1 MLSEITDMNIKK
13 KKIAV
18 IGSGSW
24 ATAVSKMMLENV
36 KHINW
41 FMRKPETT
49 EFFEKHGRNP
59 RYLQNVEF
67 DTNRITFYHDI
78 DEITAESDII
88 VLAVPSAYL
97 PAVFGNLKT
106 DISKKH
112 ILSGI
117 KGIVTDEN
125 LLVVQYLNK
134 YFDVPFENLGIIAG
148 PCHAEEVALERL
160 SYLTVACTD
169 PVKAEKFASLIRCEY
184 IKTTLSDDIWGTEY
198 SSVLKNIVAIA
209 SGICHGLRYGDN
221 FQAVLIS
228 NAIQEMKRFVDTVHP
243 ITRDIKSSAYLG
255 DLLVTA
261 YSQFSR
267 NRMFGMMVGKG
278 YSQFSRNRMFGMMV
292 GKGYPVK
299 AAKLE
304 LNMVAEG
311 YYSSKSIYE
320 INRNY
325 GVDMP
330 ITNAVYKILYE
341 NVSPKK
347 EIALLTEKLS

>member
-1 MLSEITDMNIKK
+1 MNIKK
-13 KKIAV
+13 KKVAV

-41 FMRKPETT
+41 FLRKPETT
-49 EFFEKHGRNP
+49 EYFEKHGRNP

-67 DTNRITFYHDI
+67 DTNRITFFNDI
-78 DEITAESDII
+78 DEVTAESDIL

-97 PAVFGNLKT
+97 PTIFGNLKT

-117 KGIVTDEN
+117 KGIVTNEN

-134 YFDVPFENLGIIAG
+134 YFNVPFENLGVIAG

-169 PVKAEKFASLIRCEY
+169 PLKAEKFASLIRCEY

-228 NAIQEMKRFVDTVHP
+228 NAIQEIKRFVDTVHP

-278 YSQFSRNRMFGMMV
+278 Y
-292 GKGYPVK
+292 PVK

-311 YYSSKSIYE
+311 YYSSRSIYE
-320 INRNY
+320 INQNY
-325 GVDMP
+325 HVDMP

-341 NVSPKK
+341 NVSPKL
-347 EIALLTEKLS
+347 EIAMLTEKLS

>member
-1 MLSEITDMNIKK
+1 MNIRKK
-13 KKIAV
+13 KVAV

-24 ATAVSKMMLENV
+24 ATALAKMTLENV

-41 FMRKPETT
+41 FMRKPETI
-49 EFFEKHGRNP
+49 EHIEKYGHNP

-67 DTNRITFYHDI
+67 DINRISFYTDI
-78 DEITAESDII
+78 DEITAESDIL

-97 PAVFGNLKT
+97 PVILGNLKT

-117 KGIVTDEN
+117 KGIVSDEN
-125 LLVVQYLNK
+125 LLMVQYLNK
-134 YFDVPFENLGIIAG
+134 YFNVPFENMGVIAG

-160 SYLTVACTD
+160 SYLTIASTD
-169 PVKAEKFASLIRCEY
+169 PVKAEKFASLIRCDY

-198 SSVLKNIVAIA
+198 SSVIKNIVAIA

-228 NAIQEMKRFVDTVHP
+228 NAIQEIKRFVDTVHP
-243 ITRDIKSSAYLG
+243 IGRDIKSSAYLG

-267 NRMFGMMVGKG
+267 NRTFGMMI
-278 YSQFSRNRMFGMMV
+278 

-311 YYSSKSIYE
+311 YFSSKSIYE

-325 GVDMP
+325 NVDMP
-330 ITNAVYKILYE
+330 IAEAVFKILYE
-341 NVSPKK
+341 NASPKK
-347 EIALLTEKLS
+347 EIALLTERLS

>member
-1 MLSEITDMNIKK
+1 MNSKTNKVAI
-13 KKIAV
+13 

-24 ATAVSKMMLENV
+24 ATAIAKMVLENV

-49 EFFEKHGRNP
+49 EQFEKTGHNP

-67 DTNRITFYHDI
+67 DTNRITFYNDI
-78 DEITAESDII
+78 DEITADSGILI
-88 VLAVPSAYL
+88 FAIPSAYL
-97 PAVFGNLKT
+97 PVILGNLKT

-117 KGIVTDEN
+117 KGVVSEEN
-125 LLVVQYLNK
+125 LLVVQYFNK
-134 YFDVPFENLGIIAG
+134 FFNVPFENMGVIAG

-160 SYLTVACTD
+160 SYITVACTD
-169 PVKAEKFASLIRCEY
+169 ENKAEKFASLITCDY

-221 FQAVLIS
+221 FQAVLVA
-228 NAIQEMKRFVDTVHP
+228 NAIQEIKRFVDTVHP
-243 ITRDIKSSAYLG
+243 IDRDIKSSAYLG

-267 NRMFGMMVGKG
+267 NRTFGMMI
-278 YSQFSRNRMFGMMV
+278 

-311 YYSSKSIYE
+311 YYASKSIYE

-325 GVDMP
+325 NVDMP
-330 ITNAVYKILYE
+330 ISEAVYKILYE
-341 NVSPKK
+341 NASPKK
-347 EIALLTEKLS
+347 EIAALTEKLS

>member
-1 MLSEITDMNIKK
+1 MNTKTNKVAI
-13 KKIAV
+13 

-24 ATAVSKMMLENV
+24 ATAIAKMVLENV

-49 EFFEKHGRNP
+49 EQFEKTGHNP

-67 DTNRITFYHDI
+67 DTNRITFYNDI
-78 DEITAESDII
+78 DEITADSGILI
-88 VLAVPSAYL
+88 FAIPSAYL
-97 PAVFGNLKT
+97 PVILGNLKT

-117 KGIVTDEN
+117 KGIVSEEN
-125 LLVVQYLNK
+125 LLVVEYLNK
-134 YFDVPFENLGIIAG
+134 FFGVPFENMSVIAG

-160 SYLTVACTD
+160 SYITVACTD
-169 PVKAEKFASLIRCEY
+169 EQKAEKFASLISCDY

-221 FQAVLIS
+221 FQAVLVS
-228 NAIQEMKRFVDTVHP
+228 NAIQEIKRFVDTVHP
-243 ITRDIKSSAYLG
+243 IDRDIKSSAYLG

-267 NRMFGMMVGKG
+267 NRTFGMMI
-278 YSQFSRNRMFGMMV
+278 

-311 YYSSKSIYE
+311 YYASKSIYE

-325 GVDMP
+325 KVDMP
-330 ITNAVYKILYE
+330 ISEAVYKILYE
-341 NVSPKK
+341 NAPPKR
-347 EIALLTEKLS
+347 EIAALTEKMS

>member
-1 MLSEITDMNIKK
+1 MPANRKNLLNLFTEITDMNIKK
-13 KKIAV
+13 QKVAV

-24 ATAVSKMMLENV
+24 ATALAKILLENV

-49 EFFEKHGRNP
+49 DQIEKTGRNP

-67 DTNRITFYHDI
+67 DTNRITFYNDI
-78 DEITAESDII
+78 DEITEVSDIL

-97 PAVFGNLKT
+97 PSILGNLNT
-106 DISKKH
+106 DISKKL

-117 KGIVTDEN
+117 KGIVSEEN
-125 LLVVQYLNK
+125 LLIVQFLNK
-134 YFDVPFENLGIIAG
+134 HYNVQFERMGVIAG

-160 SYLTVACTD
+160 SYLTIACID
-169 PVKAEKFASLIRCEY
+169 EKKAQNFARLIQCDY
-184 IKTTLSDDIWGTEY
+184 IKTSVSDDIWGTEY
-198 SSVLKNIVAIA
+198 ASVLKNIIAIA

-221 FQAVLIS
+221 FQAVLVS
-228 NAIQEMKRFVDTVHP
+228 NAIQEIKRFVDTVHP

-267 NRMFGMMVGKG
+267 NRTFGMMI
-278 YSQFSRNRMFGMMV
+278 

-320 INRNY
+320 INKNY
-325 GVDMP
+325 NVEMP
-330 ITNAVYKILYE
+330 ISEAVYKILYE
-341 NVSPKK
+341 NALPKT

>member
-1 MLSEITDMNIKK
+1 MNSKTNKVAI
-13 KKIAV
+13 

-24 ATAVSKMMLENV
+24 ATAIAKMVLENV

-49 EFFEKHGRNP
+49 EQFEKTGHNP

-67 DTNRITFYHDI
+67 DTNRITFYNDI
-78 DEITAESDII
+78 DEITADSGILI
-88 VLAVPSAYL
+88 FAIPSAYL
-97 PAVFGNLKT
+97 PVILGNLKT

-117 KGIVTDEN
+117 KGVVSEEN
-125 LLVVQYLNK
+125 LLVVQYFNR
-134 YFDVPFENLGIIAG
+134 FFNVPFENMGVIAG

-169 PVKAEKFASLIRCEY
+169 ERKAEKFASLITCDY

-221 FQAVLIS
+221 FQAVLVA
-228 NAIQEMKRFVDTVHP
+228 NAIQEIKRFVDTVHP
-243 ITRDIKSSAYLG
+243 IDRDIKSSAYLG

-267 NRMFGMMVGKG
+267 NRTFGMMI
-278 YSQFSRNRMFGMMV
+278 

-311 YYSSKSIYE
+311 YYASKSIYE
-320 INRNY
+320 INRSYN
-325 GVDMP
+325 VEMP
-330 ITNAVYKILYE
+330 ISEAVYKILYE
-341 NVSPKK
+341 NASPKK
-347 EIALLTEKLS
+347 EIAALTEKLS

>member
-1 MLSEITDMNIKK
+1 MNTKSNRLAI
-13 KKIAV
+13 

-24 ATAVSKMMLENV
+24 ATAIAKMVLENV

-41 FMRKPETT
+41 YMRKPETT
-49 EFFEKHGRNP
+49 EHFEKTGHNP

-67 DTNRITFYHDI
+67 DTNRITFYNDI
-78 DEITAESDII
+78 NEITTDSGILI
-88 VLAVPSAYL
+88 FAVPSAYL
-97 PAVFGNLKT
+97 PVILSDLKT

-117 KGIVTDEN
+117 KGVVSEEN
-125 LLVVQYLNK
+125 LLVVQYFNRFFNIP
-134 YFDVPFENLGIIAG
+134 YENMGVIAG

-169 PVKAEKFASLIRCEY
+169 EKKAEKFAGLIRSDY

-198 SSVLKNIVAIA
+198 SSVLKNIIAIA

-221 FQAVLIS
+221 FQAVLVA
-228 NAIQEMKRFVDTVHP
+228 NAIQEIKRFVDTVHP
-243 ITRDIKSSAYLG
+243 IDRDIKSSAYLG

-267 NRMFGMMVGKG
+267 NRTFGMMI
-278 YSQFSRNRMFGMMV
+278 

-311 YYSSKSIYE
+311 FYSSKSIFE
-320 INRNY
+320 INKTHQ
-325 GVDMP
+325 VQMP
-330 ITNAVYKILYE
+330 ISEAVYRILYE
-341 NVSPKK
+341 NASPKK

>member
-1 MLSEITDMNIKK
+1 MNSKTNKVAI
-13 KKIAV
+13 

-24 ATAVSKMMLENV
+24 ATAIAKMVLENV

-49 EFFEKHGRNP
+49 EQFEKTGHNP

-67 DTNRITFYHDI
+67 DTNRITFYNDI
-78 DEITAESDII
+78 DEITADSGILI
-88 VLAVPSAYL
+88 FAIPSAYL
-97 PAVFGNLKT
+97 PVILGNLKT

-117 KGIVTDEN
+117 KGVVSEEN
-125 LLVVQYLNK
+125 LLVVQYFNR
-134 YFDVPFENLGIIAG
+134 FFNVPFENMGVIAG

-160 SYLTVACTD
+160 SYITVACTD
-169 PVKAEKFASLIRCEY
+169 ERKAEKFASLITCDY

-221 FQAVLIS
+221 FQAVLVA
-228 NAIQEMKRFVDTVHP
+228 NAIQEIKRFVDTVHP
-243 ITRDIKSSAYLG
+243 IDRDIKSSAYLG

-267 NRMFGMMVGKG
+267 NRTFGMMI
-278 YSQFSRNRMFGMMV
+278 

-311 YYSSKSIYE
+311 YYASKSIYE

-325 GVDMP
+325 NVDMP
-330 ITNAVYKILYE
+330 ISEAVYKILYE
-341 NVSPKK
+341 NASPKK
-347 EIALLTEKLS
+347 EIAALTERLS

>member
-1 MLSEITDMNIKK
+1 MLSENTEMNIKK
-13 KKIAV
+13 NKVAV

-24 ATAVSKMMLENV
+24 ATALAKMILENV

-67 DTNRITFYHDI
+67 DTNRITFFSDI
-78 DEITAESDII
+78 DEITSESDIL
-88 VLAVPSAYL
+88 VLAIPSAYL
-97 PAVFGNLKT
+97 PAIFGNLKT

-117 KGIVTDEN
+117 KGIVSDEN

-134 YFDVPFENLGIIAG
+134 YFNLPFENLGVIAG

-160 SYLTVACTD
+160 SYLTLACTD

-228 NAIQEMKRFVDTVHP
+228 NAIQEIKRFVDTVHP
-243 ITRDIKSSAYLG
+243 INRDIKSSAYLG

-267 NRMFGMMVGKG
+267 NRT
-278 YSQFSRNRMFGMMV
+278 FGMMV

-311 YYSSKSIYE
+311 YYSSHSINE
-320 INRNY
+320 INKTYN
-325 GVDMP
+325 VNMP
-330 ITNAVYKILYE
+330 ISEAVYRILYE
-341 NVSPKK
+341 NYSPKK

>member
-1 MLSEITDMNIKK
+1 MNTKTNKVAI
-13 KKIAV
+13 

-24 ATAVSKMMLENV
+24 ATAIAKMVLENV

-49 EFFEKHGRNP
+49 EQFEKTGHNP

-67 DTNRITFYHDI
+67 DINRITFYNDI
-78 DEITAESDII
+78 DEITADSGILI
-88 VLAVPSAYL
+88 FAIPSAYL
-97 PAVFGNLKT
+97 PVILGNLKT

-117 KGIVTDEN
+117 KGIVSEEN
-125 LLVVQYLNK
+125 LLVVEYLNK
-134 YFDVPFENLGIIAG
+134 FFGVPFENMSVIAG

-160 SYLTVACTD
+160 SYITVACTD
-169 PVKAEKFASLIRCEY
+169 EQKAEKFASLISCDY

-221 FQAVLIS
+221 FQAVLVS
-228 NAIQEMKRFVDTVHP
+228 NAIQEIKRFVDTVHP
-243 ITRDIKSSAYLG
+243 IDRDIKSSAYLG

-267 NRMFGMMVGKG
+267 NRTFGMMI
-278 YSQFSRNRMFGMMV
+278 

-311 YYSSKSIYE
+311 YYASKSIYE

-325 GVDMP
+325 KVDMP
-330 ITNAVYKILYE
+330 ISEAVYKILYE
-341 NVSPKK
+341 NAAPKK
-347 EIALLTEKLS
+347 EIAALTEKMS